1 MIKKEK
7 KRVPELRFP
16 EFHEDWVTDR
26 TDHFLVRYVNAVSVQ
41 LEKKYKQIG
50 IRSHGKGIFHK
61 DPVTGEALGNKR
73 VYWVHPEVFTVNIV
87 FAWEQA
93 VALTSSDEEG
103 YIASHRFLMFLPKE
117 NRVDLKF
124 VLLFFL
130 RRRGKYLLELAS
142 PGGAGRNKTLG
153 QESFAEL
160 EITLPQKEEQEKIA
174 SFLGAV
180 DTRLNQLRR
189 KRELL
194 QTYKRG
200 VMQKFFSQEIR
211 FKGAIGS
218 EFPDWETK
226 NFGDMATKISSKYN
240 PITDDNNYP
249 CIELES
255 IEPNTGRLIKIFDSL
270 EQQSIKSKFRTD
282 DVLFGKLR
290 PYLRKFVL
298 TEFEGVCSTEIW
310 VLRGKRISSKYLY
323 YLVQSHEFYKISNV
337 SFGSK
342 MPRSD
347 WDFVSSFSFE
357 FPCKKEQQKI
367 VDFLAAIERKIEAL
381 SRQIDQTEQFKKGL
395 LQKLFV

>member
-1 MIKKEK
+1 MGIADIDLSFNQDVKALKVLTNDK
-7 KRVPELRFP
+7 I
-16 EFHEDWVTDR
+16 EF
-26 TDHFLVRYVNAVSVQ
+26 
-41 LEKKYKQIG
+41 
-50 IRSHGKGIFHK
+50 
-61 DPVTGEALGNKR
+61 
-73 VYWVHPEVFTVNIV
+73 
-87 FAWEQA
+87 
-93 VALTSSDEEG
+93 
-103 YIASHRFLMFLPKE
+103 
-117 NRVDLKF
+117 
-124 VLLFFL
+124 LFFWL
-130 RRRGKYLLELAS
+130 KSQENLLKS
-142 PGGAGRNKTLG
+142 MVSGTGIGAGKLDLFQLQSLTTYRPDL
-153 QESFAEL
+153 A
-160 EITLPQKEEQEKIA
+160 EQEKIA
-174 SFLGAV
+174 SFLRAV

-200 VMQKFFSQEIR
+200 VMQKLFSQEIR

-218 EFPDWETK
+218 EFPDWERK

-240 PITDDNNYP
+240 PITDDNNYL

-367 VDFLAAIERKIEAL
+367 VNFLAAIDRKIETL

-395 LQKLFV
+395 LQKMFV